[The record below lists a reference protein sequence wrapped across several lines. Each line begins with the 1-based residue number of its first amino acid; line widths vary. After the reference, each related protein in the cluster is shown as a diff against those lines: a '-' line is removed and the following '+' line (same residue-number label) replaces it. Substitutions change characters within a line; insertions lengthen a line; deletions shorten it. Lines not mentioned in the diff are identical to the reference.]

1 MNKLQLITYE
11 RDEYKY
17 QRDLWKAAAQE
28 AEARAAAAE
37 ARAGRLEEALKTI
50 MSLEASRPEVAGEL
64 IAYFRGIAHRA
75 LENLDPR

>member
-37 ARAGRLEEALKTI
+37 ARAGRLAEALKEI
-50 MSLEASRPEVAGEL
+50 EKIFEIGDADEAANAAMF
-64 IAYFRGIAHRA
+64 IATDAIAR
-75 LENLDPR
+75 EESTP